1 MATYPN
7 KIIDILNISPTF
19 QILKISWNKACQIP
33 VSKEK
38 AVKYQGLI
46 KEFKNVNW
54 FLKVQ
59 ATGLVWK
66 EETGIFTLSK

>member
-1 MATYPN
+1 MKCEALLACRLAVQLSYSACLMATYPN

-46 KEFKNVNW
+46 KEFKNVN
-54 FLKVQ
+54 
-59 ATGLVWK
+59 
-66 EETGIFTLSK
+66 